1 MKEEIKIFVLVLSVL
16 YSTTF
21 TIDFALKLFQ
31 DNPEP
36 IKTSR
41 LDGTLLYLAVSYII
55 TYFLI

>member
-1 MKEEIKIFVLVLSVL
+1 MKEEIKLFVFVLSVL
-16 YSTTF
+16 YTTTF
-21 TIDFALKLFQ
+21 SFDFVLKLFQ

-36 IKTSR
+36 MKVSK